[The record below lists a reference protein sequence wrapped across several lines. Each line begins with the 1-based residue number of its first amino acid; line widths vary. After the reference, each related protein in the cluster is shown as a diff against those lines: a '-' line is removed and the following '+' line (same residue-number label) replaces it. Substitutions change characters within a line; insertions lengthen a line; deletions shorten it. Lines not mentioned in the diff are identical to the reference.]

1 MNIVEMTWT
10 ERGGGYALAI
20 AWPAEIEPFKQAE
33 IEQLIHSHGFV
44 SEGNDRWM
52 APLDPNAPRAM
63 WEDVGQLYPVSTTT
77 TKLPPS
83 MLMAVADLQFA

>member
-10 ERGGGYALAI
+10 ERGSNYALAI
-20 AWPAEIEPFKQAE
+20 VWPAEIEPHKRTK
-33 IEQLIHSHGFV
+33 IEQVIHVHGFV

-63 WEDVGQLYPVSTTT
+63 WEDVGQLCPISTTAAN
-77 TKLPPS
+77 LPPS
-83 MLMAVADLQFA
+83 LLMVVADLQFA